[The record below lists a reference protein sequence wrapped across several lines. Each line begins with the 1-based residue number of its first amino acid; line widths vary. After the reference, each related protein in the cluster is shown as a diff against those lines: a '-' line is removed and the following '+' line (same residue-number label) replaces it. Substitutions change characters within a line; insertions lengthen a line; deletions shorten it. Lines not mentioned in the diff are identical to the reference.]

1 MSAWADLEADA
12 PELAAVGTRLIRA
25 RGDGEAL
32 LATVRGD
39 APPRL
44 HPVNVDVVDG
54 HLYVFVNRSPKR
66 ADLETDG
73 RYALHTHV
81 DPAAPDEFSV
91 RGRARLV
98 TDPATRQA
106 VAGVWA
112 FEPDDSYPLF
122 ELEVVSALVG
132 ERGPDEW
139 PPRYTSWRAPEAG

>member
-1 MSAWADLEADA
+1 MASWTDLEADA
-12 PELAAVGTRLIRA
+12 PDLAATGIRLMHA

-39 APPRL
+39 EPPRL

-54 HLYVFVNRSPKR
+54 RLYVFVGRSPKR
-66 ADLETDG
+66 TDLEADG

-81 DPAAPDEFSV
+81 DPAAPDEFSA

-98 TDPATRQA
+98 TDAATRA
-106 VAGVWA
+106 AIAPNWA
-112 FEPDDSYPLF
+112 FEPDDTYALF
-122 ELEVVSALVG
+122 ELDIVSALVG

-139 PPRYTSWRAPEAG
+139 PPRYRSWRAPEAG